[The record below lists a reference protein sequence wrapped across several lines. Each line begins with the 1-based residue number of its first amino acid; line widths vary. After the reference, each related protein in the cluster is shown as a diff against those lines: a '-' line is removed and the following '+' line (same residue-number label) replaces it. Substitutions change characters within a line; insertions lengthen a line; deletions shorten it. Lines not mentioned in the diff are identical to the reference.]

1 MMEKSNVN
9 PSGRLITARFAIDG
23 MSCQACATRI
33 EKVLRRQAGIITAD
47 VNFASDELQ
56 ASFDADI
63 LSKQKIVELIAKV
76 GFKALTIDASNLENM
91 QAVINAEASHGV
103 PLRLILTSLIAL
115 PFLIGMLGMLI
126 GQNWMLPPLWQFI
139 LASIVQLG
147 LAWPFY
153 RDAFKSLQGGLAN
166 MDVLVSLGTVSIW
179 LYSTVMLFTHNH
191 QAHQHIYFEASVMVI
206 AFVSLGKY
214 LEQRTKKQSLNSMNM
229 LLQLTPKIVRKQIN
243 DGWQDVPLSEI
254 HPGDIL
260 QTNAGNRIAADG
272 IVQSGQAWCDES
284 YLTGESKPLLK
295 QAGDKVL
302 AGALL
307 SNGSII
313 YHAQTLGSQ
322 TLLGDMMQAL
332 AQAQGSKAPIA
343 RLADKVAMVFVPA
356 VVVISVVTFILNWW
370 ISGDLNEAV
379 TRGVAVL
386 VIACPCALGLA
397 TPAAMMV
404 GMGRSARYGVWFK
417 DAASLERSSQVN
429 TVVLDKTG
437 TLTSGKPQIVAQ
449 WQAPGGDFNN
459 QQILQLAAAVEQLT
473 THPLA
478 QAVIQAA
485 EQQNLP
491 ALMAT
496 NSHSE
501 IGQGTQA
508 QIAGYGV
515 VKVGNPAWCGFN
527 VPEQLRQQ
535 QLWQIASIVVVAIND
550 KVVGA
555 LAIADAL
562 KEDTVSAI
570 KRLQQQNID
579 IHIMSGDQY
588 SVVEYVGKQLGINH
602 YQGQMNP
609 RAKADAIGKLM
620 QQGKVVAMVG
630 DGINDA
636 PALAAADV
644 SFAMYGG
651 ADVATN
657 TASATLMRHSVT
669 QVADALALAQATV
682 RVVKQNLF
690 FAFFYNILGIPLAA
704 IGWLSPVIAG
714 AAMAM
719 SSISVLLNAL
729 RLRSSKLSSS

>member
-9 PSGRLITARFAIDG
+9 PSGQLITARFAIDG

-63 LSKQKIVELIAKV
+63 LSKQKIEELIAKA
-76 GFKALTIDASNLENM
+76 GFKALAIDASNLKNM
-91 QAVINAEASHGV
+91 QAVINAESGHGV

-214 LEQRTKKQSLNSMNM
+214 LEQRTKKQSLNSMSM

-254 HPGDIL
+254 HQGDIL

-313 YHAQTLGSQ
+313 YQAQTLGSQ

-356 VVVISVVTFILNWW
+356 VVVISVVTFSLNWW

-449 WQAPGGDFNN
+449 WQVPDSDFNN

-496 NSHSE
+496 NSYSE

-588 SVVEYVGKQLGINH
+588 SVVEYVGKQLGISH

-609 RAKADAIGKLM
+609 RAKADTIGKLM

>member
-63 LSKQKIVELIAKV
+63 LSKQKIEELIARV
-76 GFKALTIDASNLENM
+76 GFKALAIDASNLENM

-147 LAWPFY
+147 LARPFY

-214 LEQRTKKQSLNSMNM
+214 LEQRTKKQSLNSMSM

-449 WQAPGGDFNN
+449 WQVPGGDFNN

-491 ALMAT
+491 ALLAT

-515 VKVGNPAWCGFN
+515 VKVGNPTWCGFN

-555 LAIADAL
+555 FAIADAL

-588 SVVEYVGKQLGINH
+588 SVVEYVGKQLGISH
-602 YQGQMNP
+602 YQAQMNP

-669 QVADALALAQATV
+669 QVADALSLAQATV

>member
-9 PSGRLITARFAIDG
+9 PSGQLITARFAIDG

-63 LSKQKIVELIAKV
+63 LSKQKIEELITKA
-76 GFKALTIDASNLENM
+76 GFKALAIDASNLENM
-91 QAVINAEASHGV
+91 QAVINAEASYGV

-214 LEQRTKKQSLNSMNM
+214 LEQRTKKQSLNSMSM

-254 HPGDIL
+254 HQGDIL

-313 YHAQTLGSQ
+313 YQAQTLGSQ

-356 VVVISVVTFILNWW
+356 VVVISVVTFSLNWW

-449 WQAPGGDFNN
+449 WQVPDSDFNN

-588 SVVEYVGKQLGINH
+588 SVVEYVGKQLGISH
-602 YQGQMNP
+602 YQAQMNP

-620 QQGKVVAMVG
+620 QQGNVVAMVG

-704 IGWLSPVIAG
+704 IGLLSPVIAG

-729 RLRSSKLSSS
+729 KLRSSKLSSS

>member
-63 LSKQKIVELIAKV
+63 LSKQKIEELIAKA
-76 GFKALTIDASNLENM
+76 GFKAHAIDASNLENM
-91 QAVINAEASHGV
+91 QAVINAEASYGV

-214 LEQRTKKQSLNSMNM
+214 LEQRTKKQSLNSMSM

-254 HPGDIL
+254 HQGDIL

-284 YLTGESKPLLK
+284 YLIGESKPLLK

-313 YHAQTLGSQ
+313 YQAETLGSQ

-370 ISGDLNEAV
+370 VSGDLNEAV

-478 QAVIQAA
+478 QAIIQAA

-491 ALMAT
+491 VLMTT

-508 QIAGYGV
+508 HIADYGV

-588 SVVEYVGKQLGINH
+588 SVVEYVGKQLGISH
-602 YQGQMNP
+602 YQAQMNP

-620 QQGKVVAMVG
+620 QQGNVVAMVG

-704 IGWLSPVIAG
+704 IGLLSPVIAG

>member
-63 LSKQKIVELIAKV
+63 LSKQKIEELIAKA
-76 GFKALTIDASNLENM
+76 GFKALAIDASNLENM

-214 LEQRTKKQSLNSMNM
+214 LEQRTKKQSLNSMSM

-254 HPGDIL
+254 HQGDIL

-313 YHAQTLGSQ
+313 YQAQTLGSQ

-449 WQAPGGDFNN
+449 WQVPDSDFNN

-588 SVVEYVGKQLGINH
+588 SVVEYVGKQLGISH

-729 RLRSSKLSSS
+729 RLRNSKLSSS

>member
-9 PSGRLITARFAIDG
+9 PSGQLITARFAIDG

-63 LSKQKIVELIAKV
+63 LSKQKIEELIAKA
-76 GFKALTIDASNLENM
+76 GFKAHAIDASNLKNM
-91 QAVINAEASHGV
+91 QAVINAESGHGV

-214 LEQRTKKQSLNSMNM
+214 LEQRTKKQSLNSMSM

-254 HPGDIL
+254 HQGDIL

-295 QAGDKVL
+295 QTGDKVL

-307 SNGSII
+307 SNGSIV
-313 YHAQTLGSQ
+313 YQAQTLGSQ

-449 WQAPGGDFNN
+449 WQAPGVDFNN

-485 EQQNLP
+485 EQQKLP

-515 VKVGNPAWCGFN
+515 VKVGNPAWCNFN

-588 SVVEYVGKQLGINH
+588 SVVEYVGKQLGISH

-729 RLRSSKLSSS
+729 RLRNSKLSSS

>member
-1 MMEKSNVN
+1 MMEKSKVN
-9 PSGRLITARFAIDG
+9 PSGQLITARFAIDG

-63 LSKQKIVELIAKV
+63 LSKQKIEELIAKA
-76 GFKALTIDASNLENM
+76 GFKALAIDASNLKNM
-91 QAVINAEASHGV
+91 QAVINAESGHGV

-214 LEQRTKKQSLNSMNM
+214 LEQRTKKQSLNSMSM

-588 SVVEYVGKQLGINH
+588 SVVEYVGKQLGISH

-729 RLRSSKLSSS
+729 RLRNSKLSSS